1 MNPLDVIIADGVR
14 SVLEE
19 DLGRVTYR
27 NVEREVRGMY
37 GLGVREAAGDF
48 AKLDLVLRKFFG
60 RHAAN
65 VESKAFRKIMS
76 LEKGGRG
83 GGGGGGGATLNITH
97 DTVTRYVFESYGDPA
112 KRAILDMMR
121 RPMTVPDV
129 IAASGLP
136 KASTYSRIRDLL
148 DGGLLAV
155 AGRAEAR
162 DGRSVKEFSATLR
175 RVAFDVRDSWIGVS
189 AGLDNAILS
198 RSFAFNSIVQTRARQ
213 SK

>member
-14 SVLEE
+14 SVLEG

-37 GLGVREAAGDF
+37 GLSVREAAGDF

-83 GGGGGGGATLNITH
+83 GGGGARLSITH
-97 DTVTRYVFESYGDPA
+97 DAVTRYVFESYGDPA
-112 KRAILDMMR
+112 KRTILDMMR

-129 IAASGLP
+129 ISASGLP

-148 DGGLLAV
+148 NGGLLAV
-155 AGRAEAR
+155 AGHAEAS
-162 DGRSVKEFSATLR
+162 DGRSVKEFSTTLR
-175 RVAFDVRDSWIGVS
+175 KVAFDVRDSRVGMS
-189 AGLDNAILS
+189 AGLDDAILS

>member
-14 SVLEE
+14 SVLEG

-37 GLGVREAAGDF
+37 GLSVREAAGDF

-76 LEKGGRG
+76 LEKR
-83 GGGGGGGATLNITH
+83 GGGGGATLNITH
-97 DTVTRYVFESYGDPA
+97 DTVTRYVLESYGDPA

-129 IAASGLP
+129 ISASGLP

-148 DGGLLAV
+148 NGGLLAA
-155 AGRAEAR
+155 AGHAEAS
-162 DGRSVKEFSATLR
+162 DGRSVKEFSSTLR
-175 RVAFDVRDSWIGVS
+175 KVTFDVRDSWIGVS
-189 AGLDNAILS
+189 AGLDGAILS
-198 RSFAFNSIVQTRARQ
+198 KSFAFNSIVQTRAKR

>member
-14 SVLEE
+14 SVLEG
-19 DLGRVTYR
+19 DLGKVTYR

-65 VESKAFRKIMS
+65 VESKAFKKIMS
-76 LEKGGRG
+76 LEKGYR
-83 GGGGGGGATLNITH
+83 GGGGGATLNITH

-112 KRAILDMMR
+112 KRTILDMMR

-129 IAASGLP
+129 ISASGLP
-136 KASTYSRIRDLL
+136 KASTYSKIRDLL
-148 DGGLLAV
+148 NGGLLAA
-155 AGRAEAR
+155 AGHAEAS

-175 RVAFDVRDSWIGVS
+175 RVAFDVRDSWINVS
-189 AGLDNAILS
+189 AGLDDAILS
-198 RSFAFNSIVQTRARQ
+198 RSFAFNSIVQTRARR

>member
-14 SVLEE
+14 GVLEG
-19 DLGRVTYR
+19 DLGGVTYR

-37 GLGVREAAGDF
+37 GLSVREAAGDF

-65 VESKAFRKIMS
+65 VESKAFRKIIS
-76 LEKGGRG
+76 LERGGRG
-83 GGGGGGGATLNITH
+83 GGRGATLNITH

-121 RPMTVPDV
+121 RPMTVPDA
-129 IAASGLP
+129 ISASGLP

-162 DGRSVKEFSATLR
+162 DGRSVREFASTLR
-175 RVAFDVRDSWIGVS
+175 KVAFDVRDSWIGVS
-189 AGLDNAILS
+189 AGLDDAILS
-198 RSFAFNSIVQTRARQ
+198 KSFAFNSIVQTRAGR

>member
-83 GGGGGGGATLNITH
+83 GGGATLNITH
-97 DTVTRYVFESYGDPA
+97 DAVTRYVFESYGDPA

-175 RVAFDVRDSWIGVS
+175 KVAFDMRDSWISVS
-189 AGLDNAILS
+189 AGLDDAILS

>member
-76 LEKGGRG
+76 LEKGGRHA
-83 GGGGGGGATLNITH
+83 GGGGGATLNITH
-97 DTVTRYVFESYGDPA
+97 DAVTRHVFESYGDPA

-175 RVAFDVRDSWIGVS
+175 KVAFDVRDSWISVS
-189 AGLDNAILS
+189 AGLDDAILS

>member
-37 GLGVREAAGDF
+37 GLGVREAACDF

-65 VESKAFRKIMS
+65 VESKAFRRIMS

-83 GGGGGGGATLNITH
+83 GGGATLSITH
-97 DTVTRYVFESYGDPA
+97 DAVTRYVFESYGDPA

-175 RVAFDVRDSWIGVS
+175 RVAFDVRDSWIRVS
-189 AGLDNAILS
+189 AGLDDAVLS

>member
-37 GLGVREAAGDF
+37 GLGVREAACDF

-65 VESKAFRKIMS
+65 VESKAFRRIMS

-83 GGGGGGGATLNITH
+83 GGGGATLSITH
-97 DTVTRYVFESYGDPA
+97 DAVTRYVFESYGDPA

-175 RVAFDVRDSWIGVS
+175 RVAFDVRDSWIRVS
-189 AGLDNAILS
+189 AGLDDAVLS

>member
-37 GLGVREAAGDF
+37 GLGVREAACDF

-83 GGGGGGGATLNITH
+83 GGATLNITH
-97 DTVTRYVFESYGDPA
+97 DAVTRYVFESYGDPA

-175 RVAFDVRDSWIGVS
+175 RVAFDVRDSWIRVS
-189 AGLDNAILS
+189 AGLDDAVLS